1 MVGILYEGSGCS
13 RVLLGVHAMVC
24 TDSAC
29 GASHCRPQD
38 GAPCY
43 FTVLLPALSWGTHT
57 HTLAVAR
64 QVRGDTTCASGPPPK
79 LERPGSNGYEDLD
92 AAW

>member
-29 GASHCRPQD
+29 GASHCRPPD
-38 GAPCY
+38 GPPCY

-57 HTLAVAR
+57 PLAVAR